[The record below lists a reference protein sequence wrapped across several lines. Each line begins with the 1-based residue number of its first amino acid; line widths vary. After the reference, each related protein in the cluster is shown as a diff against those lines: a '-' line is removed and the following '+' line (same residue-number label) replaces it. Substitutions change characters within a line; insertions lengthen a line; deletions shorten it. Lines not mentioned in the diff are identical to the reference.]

1 MRLLPLALAAVL
13 ALVLAV
19 PAGAATVRTDSGN
32 AYFGE
37 ISVEAGPGEAN
48 VVEVSFSRDTLVDL
62 VSSILPIEPALGA
75 TRITDT
81 GAPITLAPGARC
93 SHAGPNEVSC
103 VPGPVA
109 VRLGDLDDQVTF
121 NSGWGSSSGPPFNGF
136 ANVGFGGPGAD
147 TLVAGT
153 TSGGSFLAGEDGDDT
168 LKGGLDSL
176 DGFAGGAGNDRITSL
191 DLLAE
196 DVFCGPGDDVVLP
209 DVTDRRASSCERI
222 GLT

>member
-1 MRLLPLALAAVL
+1 MYSLPLAVTAL
-13 ALVLAV
+13 LVLVSAA
-19 PAGAATVRTDSGN
+19 PAGAATVRTESTN

-37 ISVEAGPGEAN
+37 IYVEAAPGEAN
-48 VVEVSFSRDTLVDL
+48 AIEVSFSRDALVDL
-62 VSSILPIEPALGA
+62 VSSVIPIEPGFGA
-75 TRITDT
+75 TRITDS
-81 GAPITLAPGARC
+81 GAPITLAPGAQC
-93 SHAGPNEVSC
+93 SHTGPNEVTC

-109 VRLGDLDDQVTF
+109 VWLGDLDDQLTF
-121 NSGWGSSSGPPFNGF
+121 SSAWGSGGGPPFNGF

-147 TLVAGT
+147 KLTAGT

-168 LKGGLDSL
+168 LKGGLNSL

-209 DVTDRRASSCERI
+209 DITDRRASSCERI
-222 GLT
+222 GLI